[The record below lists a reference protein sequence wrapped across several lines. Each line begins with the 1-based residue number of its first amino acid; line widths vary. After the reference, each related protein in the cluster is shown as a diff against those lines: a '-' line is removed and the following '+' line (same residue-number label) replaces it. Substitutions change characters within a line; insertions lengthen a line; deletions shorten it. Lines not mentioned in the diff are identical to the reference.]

1 MTAACINVHINDEAP
16 ILVAI
21 DSNFDSI
28 ISEYPSMTE
37 EQLGVLTLL
46 SSVFNIRVNPYWM
59 RNIPWVPLTE
69 NFGLNIG
76 ELVDSTVDATHPAN
90 SLTLCTYTENTLKN
104 SFKQEYPYDYSGTEE
119 EWRTLVDNTSF
130 ADMTGV
136 MNTYFPGTFAFEKE
150 PLKIS
155 FSSPTSEEIQTYAAN
170 KGGMIPIYNNAYSW
184 LKSFVGSTAQGYSKP
199 SSTPVS
205 VTTLNGREVI
215 SFETQVFL
223 SVNLQDPGPPPGG
236 GGLEPEG
243 GYPKTYINIDLPS
256 IAFVDP
262 TPL

>member
-21 DSNFDSI
+21 VNNFDSI

-37 EQLGVLTLL
+37 EQLSVLTLL

-76 ELVDSTVDATHPAN
+76 ELVDSTVDASHPAE
-90 SLTLCTYTENTLKN
+90 SLTLFTYTENTLKN
-104 SFKQEYPYDYSGTEE
+104 SFKQEYPLDYSGTEE
-119 EWRTLVDNTSF
+119 DWGTLIDNTSF
-130 ADMTGV
+130 ADMTRV
-136 MNTYFPGTFAFEKE
+136 LDTYFPDDFSFEKE

-155 FSSPTSEEIQTYAAN
+155 FSSPTAEEIQTYAIN
-170 KGGMIPIYNNAYSW
+170 KGGVVPIYSDAYPW
-184 LKSFVGSTAQGYSKP
+184 LKSFVGNAAQGYSKP

-205 VTTLNGREVI
+205 VTTLNGREVV

-223 SVNLQDPGPPPGG
+223 SVNLQDPGRLPGD
-236 GGLEPEG
+236 GLGPEG
-243 GYPKTYINIDLPS
+243 GYPKTYINIDLPNIS
-256 IAFVDP
+256 FVDP
-262 TPL
+262 SPR

>member
-21 DSNFDSI
+21 DNNFDSI

-46 SSVFNIRVNPYWM
+46 SSVFNIRTNLYWA
-59 RNIPWVPLTE
+59 RNIPWVPLSE
-69 NFGLNIG
+69 SFGLNIG
-76 ELVDSTVDATHPAN
+76 VLVDSTVDASHPAN
-90 SLTLCTYTENTLKN
+90 SLTLSTYTEDILKN
-104 SFKQEYPYDYSGTEE
+104 VFKQEYPLDYSDREE
-119 EWRTLVDNTSF
+119 EWGILIDNTSF

-184 LKSFVGSTAQGYSKP
+184 LKSFVGNTAQGYSKP

-223 SVNLQDPGPPPGG
+223 SVNLQDQSLPPGG
-236 GGLEPEG
+236 DLEPEG

-256 IAFVDP
+256 ISSVDP
-262 TPL
+262 TPVF